1 MATFSITDNHIS
13 RARHR
18 AVENAG
24 GYNDDGVTKFTT
36 GDTRIMKDAREPKA
50 DIRPSKSRNSPWVF
64 KILGLLAFLFC
75 LYQGIQWL
83 GNSGGGKTTM
93 EEKFVKTT
101 AMLQVQ
107 LNEVDKKLEDLISSI
122 RKIEKNGEEADLKL
136 KALDVRTTE
145 ILEKKKFMYGG
156 LRTEE
161 ELGELIVEEINR
173 KVRKDN
179 GFDGDAVR
187 EIVLEE
193 IERHAA
199 DGGVGMVD
207 YALALGGAMV
217 LKHSDP
223 YGGWRWGI
231 CSVNRY
237 GVCAQ
242 AQRMIT
248 PSFGEPGQC
257 LALDGGNGFVE
268 IKLSTAIF
276 PEAVTLEHVD
286 ESVTYSTKT
295 APRKCNVSGWLRGH
309 YLTGVKV
316 DTKKKFLLT
325 EFTYDLGKRNIQTY
339 KVVESASSNLIDTV
353 RLDVISNYGGAQPVG
368 RYTKFRIKG
377 AKERRKYIYTFA
389 ELGFARRYVQL

>member
-1 MATFSITDNHIS
+1 
-13 RARHR
+13 
-18 AVENAG
+18 
-24 GYNDDGVTKFTT
+24 
-36 GDTRIMKDAREPKA
+36 MKDARKPKA
-50 DIRPSKSRNSPWVF
+50 DIRPSKSRNSPLV
-64 KILGLLAFLFC
+64 
-75 LYQGIQWL
+75 IQWL
-83 GNSGGGKTTM
+83 GKTTV

-107 LNEVDKKLEDLISSI
+107 LKEVDKKLEDLISSI

-161 ELGELIVEEINR
+161 ELTVEEINK

-199 DGGVGMVD
+199 DGGVGIMD
-207 YALALGGAMV
+207 YALAIGGAMV

-242 AQRMIT
+242 AQKMIT

-268 IKLSTAIF
+268 IKLSTTIF

-286 ESVTYSTKT
+286 EGVTYSTKI
-295 APRKCNVSGWLRGH
+295 
-309 YLTGVKV
+309 
-316 DTKKKFLLT
+316 
-325 EFTYDLGKRNIQTY
+325 E
-339 KVVESASSNLIDTV
+339 
-353 RLDVISNYGGAQPVG
+353 
-368 RYTKFRIKG
+368 
-377 AKERRKYIYTFA
+377 YI
-389 ELGFARRYVQL
+389 